1 MKKLLFLLFFIPLVF
16 ACGSDSMSTNF
27 DVDNELEIGDV
38 YEGGIIFSLDAT
50 EQHGLVVT
58 MQDIGIMNWYEAVIA
73 AENNTTGGY
82 DDWELP
88 SIDELQTIYD
98 TVGQGGGNIGGFN
111 NGKYWSSTE
120 HSGGSGYAF
129 NFSNGQ
135 SHIGWNGI
143 LNLRVRAIRSF

>member
-1 MKKLLFLLFFIPLVF
+1 
-16 ACGSDSMSTNF
+16 
-27 DVDNELEIGDV
+27 
-38 YEGGIIFSLDAT
+38 
-50 EQHGLVVT
+50 

-88 SIDELQTIYD
+88 SIYELQTIYD
-98 TVGQGGGNIGGFN
+98 TVGQGGGNIAGFN

-143 LNLRVRAIRSF
+143 LNLRARVVRSF